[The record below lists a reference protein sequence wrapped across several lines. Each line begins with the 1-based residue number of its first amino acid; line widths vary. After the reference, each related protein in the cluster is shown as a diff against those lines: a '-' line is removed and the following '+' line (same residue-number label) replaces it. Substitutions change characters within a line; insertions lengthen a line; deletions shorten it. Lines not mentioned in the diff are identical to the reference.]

1 MLVNNRFLPYLY
13 TMMENKRYQL
23 DDGFCVCEYRGN
35 CQEALT
41 GYAHLPHQLQKNAVL
56 ICLQGEI
63 TIGMNLHDCGLRKLD
78 MTFIPEKTIIESF
91 SCSADAQCLICLF
104 NKGYYEDDS
113 IDNTLIRQQFLI
125 TPSYHIQDDAIEEI
139 LTLFRLIERKIEEPD
154 NLYKKKAVKGYI
166 QVLMSLGYNSMRQS
180 SALSSQAHASRSQEV
195 FQQFLLLAHQHYRK
209 EQLSVHFC
217 RLCILK
223 RKMYSECNMKTMN
236 KIMLRVMTVALIGGA
251 IILVVGC
258 KETNGQE
265 NNGPKEVKSTEL
277 IRTSQSW
284 DGVDLPDYLQGR
296 PELVAVKYEFPAGQ
310 KLGWHHHPVMNYG
323 ILVQGELTI
332 IGQDGKE
339 KVVHEG
345 EAVVEMVNTIH
356 HGENRGDKPVILYMF
371 YLSQDGLPLAVQHP
385 EIPLD

>member
-1 MLVNNRFLPYLY
+1 
-13 TMMENKRYQL
+13 
-23 DDGFCVCEYRGN
+23 
-35 CQEALT
+35 
-41 GYAHLPHQLQKNAVL
+41 
-56 ICLQGEI
+56 
-63 TIGMNLHDCGLRKLD
+63 
-78 MTFIPEKTIIESF
+78 
-91 SCSADAQCLICLF
+91 
-104 NKGYYEDDS
+104 
-113 IDNTLIRQQFLI
+113 
-125 TPSYHIQDDAIEEI
+125 
-139 LTLFRLIERKIEEPD
+139 
-154 NLYKKKAVKGYI
+154 
-166 QVLMSLGYNSMRQS
+166 
-180 SALSSQAHASRSQEV
+180 
-195 FQQFLLLAHQHYRK
+195 
-209 EQLSVHFC
+209 
-217 RLCILK
+217 
-223 RKMYSECNMKTMN
+223 MKTMN

-296 PELVAVKYEFPAGQ
+296 PELVAVKYVFPAGQ

-356 HGENRGDKPVILYMF
+356 HGETRGDKPVILYMF